1 MTLLDGLGD
10 QLGAVAAA
18 GAAPGLV
25 TVSAGRLPPADG
37 GDVAEALRVHL
48 QVRVFLADVIGVRP
62 SRARLVRGTRALQPV
77 VR

>member
-1 MTLLDGLGD
+1 
-10 QLGAVAAA
+10 
-18 GAAPGLV
+18 V

-37 GDVAEALRVHL
+37 DDVAEALRVHL